1 MLQNSRLCTLAS
13 ATSQFW
19 WFISIEKYLVL
30 FASITGAF
38 QRRRRSLRKSAQSR
52 SSKAASTTKSSFWTD
67 FDRRPARRGKEQLTC
82 STASVVRKL
91 PNLQLCDFG
100 SWSTSGKN
108 SSWERSW
115 NRSEA
120 KLDKIYWSV
129 NREKS
134 VRGKMQRGV
143 ANLLGP
149 ILGVSKELF

>member
-1 MLQNSRLCTLAS
+1 MPWPQQLLSFDGSSRLKNILCCLLPSLELSSAAVVVSGKALSRDLA
-13 ATSQFW
+13 
-19 WFISIEKYLVL
+19 
-30 FASITGAF
+30 
-38 QRRRRSLRKSAQSR
+38 RRLGQRSLRCKR
-52 SSKAASTTKSSFWTD
+52 TLTG
-67 FDRRPARRGKEQLTC
+67 DRQERRGKEQLTC
-82 STASVVRKL
+82 SAASVVRKL